1 MNSLVE
7 GPRKIT
13 DFFEKLRK
21 QKESE
26 RMPNFGRM
34 PNLNMPAVMRP
45 GVLRPAVMRPDNM
58 RPIVTDRAMRPRPA
72 EISPERRAMLEKFRL
87 AALERKEQITDTQK
101 PQFVI
106 NSLDKQNNDPM
117 KGNLLDT
124 YRGATDTKLI
134 PSATFTGST
143 SKIPVLQN

>member
-1 MNSLVE
+1 MR
-7 GPRKIT
+7 P
-13 DFFEKLRK
+13 LR
-21 QKESE
+21 
-26 RMPNFGRM
+26 
-34 PNLNMPAVMRP
+34 PAVYRP
-45 GVLRPAVMRPDNM
+45 DVLRPAVMRPPPPQM
-58 RPIVTDRAMRPRPA
+58 
-72 EISPERRAMLEKFRL
+72 SPERKAMLEKFRSG
-87 AALERKEQITDTQK
+87 AQERKEQITDTQK

-143 SKIPVLQN
+143 SNIPVLRN

>member
-7 GPRKIT
+7 GPKKIS
-13 DFFEKLRK
+13 DFFEKLRMK
-21 QKESE
+21 KELE
-26 RMPNFGRM
+26 RTPNFGSKLENERM
-34 PNLNMPAVMRP
+34 LNMRPA
-45 GVLRPAVMRPDNM
+45 VLRPAVMRPQM
-58 RPIVTDRAMRPRPA
+58 SPQM
-72 EISPERRAMLEKFRL
+72 SPERKAMLEKFRL
-87 AALERKEQITDTQK
+87 GAQERKEQITDTQK

-124 YRGATDTKLI
+124 FRGATDTKLI

-143 SKIPVLQN
+143 SNIPVLRN